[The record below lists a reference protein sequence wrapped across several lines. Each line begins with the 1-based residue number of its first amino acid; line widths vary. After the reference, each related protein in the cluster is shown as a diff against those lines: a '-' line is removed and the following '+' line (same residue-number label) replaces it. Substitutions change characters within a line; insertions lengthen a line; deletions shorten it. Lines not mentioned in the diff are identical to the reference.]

1 VENNAQ
7 RFMRMAIRLAKR
19 GVNRPSREPLAG
31 VVVVADG
38 LVVGRGFTREKRGG
52 SAIISALADAGTRA
66 SGATLYT
73 NIEPF
78 CDCGYEES
86 CVRCL
91 IESRIARVVVGVT
104 HERDQFSQARVSI
117 LDRLRSERIEIDTG
131 VCEQACREVNE
142 KYLKYAAT
150 GLPFVTVKFAQ
161 SLDGRIATAS
171 GDSRWISSQGTRRF
185 AHQLRREH
193 DAIMVGI
200 GTVLADDP
208 QLSVRLVKG
217 RDPLRIVVDS
227 GLRTPLTSR
236 VFANGAASHTL
247 VVTSEAADLIR
258 ERAIKGLGAEVL
270 RFADEAGQSGVNIQR
285 VFEALGRRGIA
296 SVLVEGGK
304 GIITSLLEA
313 RSVDRLVVVVA
324 PKIIGQ
330 GIEAIGDL
338 GITRLEDAIT
348 FSSVKSRKLGPD
360 IIFDGRLK

>member
-19 GVNRPSREPLAG
+19 GVNRPSCEPLAG
-31 VVVVADG
+31 AVVVAGG
-38 LVVGRGFTREKRGG
+38 LVIGRGFASEVQSS
-52 SAIISALADAGTRA
+52 SAITSALADAGARA
-66 SGATLYT
+66 LDGTLYT
-73 NIEPF
+73 NIEPC

-86 CVRCL
+86 CVRAL
-91 IESRIARVVVGVT
+91 IEGGIVHVVIGVT
-104 HERDQFSQARVSI
+104 HRKEQVSQASAGI
-117 LDRLRSERIEIDTG
+117 LDTLRSEGITVETG
-131 VCEQACREVNE
+131 LCEKACHDVNE

-161 SLDGRIATAS
+161 SLDGRIATAT

-227 GLRTPLTSR
+227 SLRTPLTSR
-236 VFANGAASHTL
+236 VLANGAANDTL
-247 VVTSEAADLIR
+247 IVTGKAADPTR
-258 ERAIKGLGAEVL
+258 EREIQSLGAEVL
-270 RFADEAGQSGVNIQR
+270 RFADEPGYSGVNVER

-313 RSVDRLVVVVA
+313 RAVDRLVVVVA

-330 GIEAIGDL
+330 GTEAVGDL
-338 GITRLEDAIT
+338 GIIRLDDAIT
-348 FSSVKSRKLGPD
+348 FSSVETRKLGPD
-360 IIFDGRLK
+360 VVFDGRLR